1 MEFIDCYAGEAGSIH
16 DSCLFRRSNLFKKIT
31 DGTYIYSALKIFPF
45 YFMYILK
52 GTCVFN
58 PNQHLLGDQGY
69 ALKPYLL
76 IPFKDCGNLNNE
88 NKKYNNIHS
97 SVRVVIERAFGLLKG
112 RFRRLQKIQS
122 RKVEFIPL
130 LIMSACILHNFCL
143 KNNDFFEETFIY
155 LDDDVTTN
163 DTRQSDS
170 GAANK
175 RDAIVRVLQ

>member
-1 MEFIDCYAGEAGSIH
+1 M
-16 DSCLFRRSNLFKKIT
+16 KK
-31 DGTYIYSALKIFPF
+31 
-45 YFMYILK
+45 
-52 GTCVFN
+52 
-58 PNQHLLGDQGY
+58 
-69 ALKPYLL
+69 
-76 IPFKDCGNLNNE
+76 
-88 NKKYNNIHS
+88 KKYNNIHS

-155 LDDDVTTN
+155 IDDEVTTN